1 MDIYS
6 LRCGTAVRKNKAQ
19 LTVWMVEERVTES
32 QKNANRLMSHVSSYT
47 DLKNLLEDDYV

>member
-47 DLKNLLEDDYV
+47 DLKNLLEDEYV